1 MLRKVLHSKLHQAV
15 CTAALPDYVGSITID
30 EDLLDAVGMRVNDAV
45 LVANCRNGERFE
57 TYIFKGERGSR
68 RVEVNGAAAHFC
80 EPGDKLIILH
90 FCLLD
95 EREAATHRPR
105 VAIIGANNEIVRT
118 LEYESPGAP

>member
-68 RVEVNGAAAHFC
+68 KVEVNGAAAHFC

-95 EREAATHRPR
+95 DSEAATHRPR
-105 VAIIGANNEIVRT
+105 VAVIGPDNAVVRAFT
-118 LEYESPGAP
+118 YDPPGAR